1 MGLAVADKPRQVV
14 ACCRDYS
21 LAFEEFLWCNFVIV
35 DEGEERLLVLLH
47 LYLLTATFLN
57 LFESLYFIYSYP

>member
-1 MGLAVADKPRQVV
+1 MRLAIADEPRQVV
-14 ACCRDYS
+14 ACGRDNS
-21 LAFEEFLWCNFVIV
+21 LAFEEFLWCNIMII
-35 DEGEERLLVLLH
+35 DEGEERLLVFLH

>member
-1 MGLAVADKPRQVV
+1 MRLAVADKPRQVV

-21 LAFEEFLWCNFVIV
+21 LAFEEFLWCNIVVV
-35 DEGEERLLVLLH
+35 DEGEERLLVFLH
-47 LYLLTATFLN
+47 LNLLTATFLN